1 MKKMIG
7 IACLV
12 LLAGGAHASVVNFTA
27 AEGYSGDGSSWAS
40 RLDAQTP
47 TTGSS
52 WDETA
57 GSGTGRFRVDSSAGA
72 VHLDGDAGY
81 NKAIYQEALSSSMTE
96 YTVGMK
102 FSFNRDSAQLTTK
115 ANVIAV
121 ELTEVAS
128 GGNRLA
134 MQLERQP
141 NANSG
146 KYRLSFWEN
155 TGSVN
160 TSGNAGWSDETVW
173 GFADAADTTSDDLW
187 LGMTLYRGA
196 DASSWMVSGVLSN
209 MLTGASVEMGTGVVG
224 EFDTSSAYFTDDLY
238 ALMNSSN
245 KDSEGNFSNRVVD
258 QFSVTAIPEPATLGL
273 IAGFGGAVL
282 FIRRRFMM

>member
-1 MKKMIG
+1 MKKLIG
-7 IACLV
+7 IAGLV
-12 LLAGGAHASVVNFTA
+12 LLAGGVHASVVNFTA
-27 AEGYSGDGSSWAS
+27 AEGYSGDGSSWPS

-52 WDETA
+52 WVETTG
-57 GSGTGRFRVDSSAGA
+57 GSMGRFRVDSSAGT
-72 VHLDGDAGY
+72 VHLDGDTGF
-81 NKAIYQEALSSSMTE
+81 NKAIYQQALSSSMTE

-102 FSFNRDSAQLTTK
+102 FKFDRDAATINSK
-115 ANVIAV
+115 RSVFAV
-121 ELTEVAS
+121 ELTEAAT

-134 MQLERQP
+134 MQLQRQP

-187 LGMTLYRGA
+187 LEMTLYRGA
-196 DASSWMVSGVLSN
+196 DASSWMVSGLLSN
-209 MLTGASVEMGTGVVG
+209 LTTGASVEMGTGVVG
-224 EFDTSSAYFTDDLY
+224 AFDTSSAYFTDDLY
-238 ALMNSSN
+238 ALMNSSD
-245 KDSEGNFSNRVVD
+245 KDVDGNFSNRVVD

-273 IAGFGGAVL
+273 ITAMGGAVL